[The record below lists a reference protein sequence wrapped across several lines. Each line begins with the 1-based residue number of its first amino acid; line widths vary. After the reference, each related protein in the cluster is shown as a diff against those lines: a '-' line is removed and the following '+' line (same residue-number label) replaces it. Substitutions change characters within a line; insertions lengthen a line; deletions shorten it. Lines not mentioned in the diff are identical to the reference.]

1 MRTSIRRLHRRHPTR
16 LLALAGLGVLI
27 AAFFASAAASGQ
39 ATHFGVT
46 VLPSAPTA
54 GSAFTATITALDANN
69 SVDKSYKNAHTLSFS
84 GPLNAPDGT
93 QPVYPANP
101 AVVAFDQGV
110 ASVPITLF
118 NAASTTLTATEASS
132 GFTGSLIGFTV
143 NPGAPAELTFTPQPP
158 VWVAKT
164 AGFGASVTVKDDWGN
179 LVPNQQVSVDL
190 NKTPSALGCP
200 STAGPCTATTGDPSG
215 IANFSLSVSHD
226 AVGYK
231 LHATAGDA
239 SADSNAFNVGD
250 QYGQFNDGNGPSGSD
265 DPGTTETSTI
275 VNGSAG
281 NNLGLTVDATIPIRL
296 DLCTG
301 LQTQVGSGTVFEV
314 VKSAP
319 NDPQPT
325 WTITGT
331 VKKAALIDTSR
342 GAASYD
348 MCLGT
353 RNLHVADGNPPGTV
367 GCLPN
372 ASATSLSTSLSW
384 PAKGGCAVPDDPDHP
399 LTSVYWG
406 NMLNAGAPGTNTS
419 AKIKN
424 CADAR
429 APVVI
434 SKNKTGPGNLVFTLC
449 VPWPWDGGGGYH

>member
-1 MRTSIRRLHRRHPTR
+1 
-16 LLALAGLGVLI
+16 LGVLI

-46 VLPSAPTA
+46 VSPSAPTA
-54 GSAFTATITALDANN
+54 GSEFTATITALDANN

-132 GFTGSLIGFTV
+132 GVTGSLIGFTV
-143 NPGAPAELTFTPQPP
+143 NPGAPAELTFTTQPP

-164 AGFGASVTVKDDWGN
+164 VSFGASVTVKDDWGN
-179 LVPNQQVSVDL
+179 LVPNQDVTVNL
-190 NKTPSALGCP
+190 NKTQSALNCP
-200 STAGPCTATTGDPSG
+200 SDPGPCIATSGDPSG
-215 IANFSLSVSHD
+215 VANFSLSVSHD

-231 LHATAGDA
+231 LHATAGAA
-239 SADSNAFNVGD
+239 SADSASFNVGD
-250 QYGQFNDGNGPSGSD
+250 QYASFNNGNGPSGQD
-265 DPGTTETSTI
+265 DPGTTQTSTI
-275 VNGSAG
+275 VNGAAG
-281 NNLGLTVDATIPIRL
+281 NNLGITVDATIPIRL
-296 DLCTG
+296 DLCG
-301 LQTQVGSGTVFEV
+301 GGNQVGSGTVFEV
-314 VKSAP
+314 VETTGS
-319 NDPQPT
+319 PQPT

-331 VKKAALIDTSR
+331 VFKSALIDTSR
-342 GAASYD
+342 GAASYA

-367 GCLPN
+367 GCQPN

-384 PAKGGCAVPDDPDHP
+384 PAQGGCATDDG
-399 LTSVYWG
+399 TGVFWG
-406 NMLNAGAPGTNTS
+406 NMLKAGAPGTNTS
-419 AKIKN
+419 SNLKN

-434 SKNKTGPGNLVFTLC
+434 SQNKTGSGNLVFKLC